1 MYGEVLAYALA
12 KNRPSAEVVRVDP
25 EGLAGDLGGFV
36 PRLVVFNEATD
47 QVTTLAASWVAL
59 SYPKAIEANVC
70 LGGRL
75 STIEDVRVEDVL
87 AVMDEAERLSAEAT
101 R

>member
-36 PRLVVFNEATD
+36 PRLVVCNEATD
-47 QVTTLAASWVAL
+47 EVRFLAPSWVAL
-59 SYPKAIEANVC
+59 SYPKAIEADVC

-75 STIEDVRVEDVL
+75 SRIEDVEVEDVL
-87 AVMDEAERLSAEAT
+87 AVMDEAELLSAEAT
-101 R
+101 

>member
-12 KNRPSAEVVRVDP
+12 KNRPSAEVMRVDS

-36 PRLVVFNEATD
+36 PRLVVCNEATD
-47 QVTTLAASWVAL
+47 QVRFLAASWIAL
-59 SYPKAIEANVC
+59 SYPKAIEADVC

-75 STIEDVRVEDVL
+75 SRIEDVGVEDVL
-87 AVMDEAERLSAEAT
+87 AVMDEAERLTTET
-101 R
+101 T

>member
-1 MYGEVLAYALA
+1 MYGQALAYALS

-36 PRLVVFNEATD
+36 PRLVVCNEATE
-47 QVTTLAASWVAL
+47 QVKSLVPSWAVL
-59 SYPKAIEANVC
+59 TYPRAVEADVC

-75 STIEDVRVEDVL
+75 SRIEDVGVEDVL
-87 AVMDEAERLSAEAT
+87 AVMDEAERLSAET
-101 R
+101 T